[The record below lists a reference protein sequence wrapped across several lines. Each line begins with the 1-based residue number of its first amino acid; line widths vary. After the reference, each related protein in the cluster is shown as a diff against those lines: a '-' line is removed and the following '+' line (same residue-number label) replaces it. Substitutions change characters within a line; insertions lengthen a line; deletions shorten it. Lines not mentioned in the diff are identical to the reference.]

1 MRRLHAHVTQ
11 CASDAASTCAELVRC
26 SQTAGWMRS
35 GVPSR
40 WEAAMRAAFTF
51 VLRLRIN
58 RAMGRGYVRSRPWRS
73 GAKTDH
79 VRRGTSTR
87 MRISPSLDLK
97 AVVTCPPTTALD
109 RLDSPFDLCLGP
121 RAFDY
126 FHFFRADFF
135 WELGINLTEFS
146 RIIYIYMCEYK
157 HKYKKASILFF
168 RPLNPGP
175 PPGAASGFV
184 VLLARRSAATRPCG
198 RRTTSYP
205 HVTDEIA
212 G

>member
-1 MRRLHAHVTQ
+1 MRRLHAHVAQ

-79 VRRGTSTR
+79 VRRGRST
-87 MRISPSLDLK
+87 
-97 AVVTCPPTTALD
+97 
-109 RLDSPFDLCLGP
+109 
-121 RAFDY
+121 
-126 FHFFRADFF
+126 
-135 WELGINLTEFS
+135 
-146 RIIYIYMCEYK
+146 
-157 HKYKKASILFF
+157 
-168 RPLNPGP
+168 
-175 PPGAASGFV
+175 
-184 VLLARRSAATRPCG
+184 
-198 RRTTSYP
+198 
-205 HVTDEIA
+205 
-212 G
+212 